1 MEDVLTL
8 YHLPYDPRF
17 PVVCLDEFPLA
28 LQADARASLPA
39 SPGQVRRE
47 DFEYER
53 RGSCNLFVAFQ
64 PLAGWRWVWCEP
76 RRRKQEFAHVVRA
89 LVDEYFPD
97 AERIRLVCDNLNT
110 HTPAAFY
117 DTFPAEEARRITE
130 RIEFHYTPPHGSWLN
145 MVEIDASVM
154 ARQCLGRRIGDMA
167 TLEEQVSA
175 WAEARN
181 AERASVEW
189 HFTPEA
195 ARVKFQRRYPSVD
208 VRQDDNHPAAP
219 NST

>member
-8 YHLPYDPRF
+8 YQLPYDPRF

-28 LQADARASLPA
+28 LQASVRASLPVM
-39 SPGQVRRE
+39 PGQPRRA

-53 RGSCNLFVAFQ
+53 RGSCNLFMAFQ
-64 PLAGWRWVWCEP
+64 PLAGWRRVWCEP

-89 LVDEYFPD
+89 LVDECFPD
-97 AERIRLVCDNLNT
+97 AEQIRLVCDNLNT

-130 RIEFHYTPPHGSWLN
+130 RVAFHYTPPHGSWLN
-145 MVEIDASVM
+145 MVEIEAAVM
-154 ARQCLGRRIGDMA
+154 ARQCLGRRLGEIAAVEHDV
-167 TLEEQVSA
+167 TC
-175 WAEARN
+175 WAQARN
-181 AERASVEW
+181 AEQASVDW
-189 HFTPEA
+189 RFSPEA
-195 ARVKFQRRYPSVD
+195 ARAKFHRRYPSVD
-208 VRQDDNHPAAP
+208 VNDHPLR